1 MWHPG
6 NGQVR
11 ICELLLDFKA
21 LHPGTPRFSRS
32 LNSFLCFLVFW
43 NDEGPGSL
51 LGWQADANSATK
63 QGRST
68 LQQAAH
74 QAQPFSRGTVCTH
87 STSVDGCNPATPGMS
102 KADEKNYFD
111 GIIYHPRLVVTCLSN
126 SKDEFRAFWCV
137 VGLTLRGHAYTQGHK
152 NVVELLLARRADPN
166 SKDEKGAA
174 QTQMERAK
182 LTGWH
187 DLFCFLILFV
197 SWGVFG
203 PAMTFGTQA
212 ASESILCSMQ
222 VDARLIPWKN
232 LEIPWNP
239 WDVGMTCGCTWPHQC
254 DLLHSSESGTPGNP
268 IAFRGAEWLWR
279 HGGGTAMWTKPFERE
294 AWESL
299 FWSHVFFCCRC
310 FWASLFLHT
319 VVVMAAL
326 EVLLSYG
333 ADPFMRQSDVA

>member
-1 MWHPG
+1 MNSDSFCVNIADLGTTQTSIRNAWKITCHLYMWHPG

-21 LHPGTPRFSRS
+21 LHPGTPGFSHS
-32 LNSFLCFLVFW
+32 LNSFLCFLVFR

-74 QAQPFSRGTVCTH
+74 QAQPFSRGIRTVLLLMAVILQH
-87 STSVDGCNPATPGMS
+87 LGCQKLMKTIF
-102 KADEKNYFD
+102 FD
-111 GIIYHPRLVVTCLSN
+111 GIIYHPQLVVTCLSN

-182 LTGWH
+182 LTGCH
-187 DLFCFLILFV
+187 DLFCFLG
-197 SWGVFG
+197 S
-203 PAMTFGTQA
+203 MTFRTQA
-212 ASESILCSMQ
+212 ASEGILCSMQ

-239 WDVGMTCGCTWPHQC
+239 WNVGMTCGCTWPHQC
-254 DLLHSSESGTPGNP
+254 DLLPSSESGTPGNP

-279 HGGGTAMWTKPFERE
+279 HGGGSAMWTKPFECE

-299 FWSHVFFCCRC
+299 FWSHVFGCRC
-310 FWASLFLHT
+310 FWASFSCT
-319 VVVMAAL
+319 P
-326 EVLLSYG
+326 LL
-333 ADPFMRQSDVA
+333 